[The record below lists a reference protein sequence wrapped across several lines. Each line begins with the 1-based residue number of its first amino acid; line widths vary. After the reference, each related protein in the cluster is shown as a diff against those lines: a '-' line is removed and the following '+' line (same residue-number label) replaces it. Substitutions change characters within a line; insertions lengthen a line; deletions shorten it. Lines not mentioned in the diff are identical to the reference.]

1 MNDLMMNAFK
11 SLESIE
17 DEIVIPQFKAKAKAM
32 KITESLDNDSK
43 DDAQKDSA
51 ELREEPTMD
60 LRPKYDSSKSF
71 YGKAWVDIKPD
82 GTQILYSYGTPVCRI
97 ENGKA
102 TLLHKGYLGWSSSA
116 TTLRHVKE
124 FLRQNNLEVGS
135 VRELANMY
143 GEEPAT
149 VNEAL
154 INLGDKEEVAK
165 AKEVMESSEKEKEE
179 VIVDVD
185 AETIDELKDSYVGNA
200 ILRCPICKTL
210 IYKKPENVIKG
221 DDELYNVDEE
231 CPHCHEVAGFELVG
245 QVAKLSNDQSENI
258 AKEQE
263 TTGKEEIGV
272 DEAPSDEDAKDKE
285 DTPKTSRFGE
295 GLSKEVIFE
304 DIDSSRFDKL
314 INQYLISTYSNVSGY
329 ETTKGGVDD
338 FNNTIVLEGI
348 IKYKSGKEKE
358 TKFQF
363 EAKTI
368 SKNGKIRFRGINE
381 TFSKSRTAFSL
392 FGRLDEENCLV
403 CDSLRYSYGVKVL
416 NESKLIK
423 GKAEILES
431 KD

>member
-17 DEIVIPQFKAKAKAM
+17 DEIVIPQFKAKAKVRR
-32 KITESLDNDSK
+32 ITESLKKNSEDG
-43 DDAQKDSA
+43 AQEHNA
-51 ELREEPTMD
+51 GLNEEPTMD
-60 LRPKYDSSKSF
+60 LRPEYDSSKSF
-71 YGKAWVDIKPD
+71 YGKAWVDAKPD
-82 GTQILYSYGTPVCRI
+82 GTQILYSYGTPVCRV
-97 ENGKA
+97 EDGKA
-102 TLLHKGYLGWSSSA
+102 TLLHKGYHGWSSSA
-116 TTLRHVKE
+116 TTLRHVRE

-143 GEEPAT
+143 PIESAR
-149 VNEAL
+149 VNESL
-154 INLGDKEEVAK
+154 INLNDEEKVTK
-165 AKEVMESSEKEKEE
+165 AKEVMESSKEEKEE

-210 IYKKPENVIKG
+210 IYKKPEDVTKG
-221 DDELYNVDEE
+221 EGELYNVDEE
-231 CPHCHEVAGFELVG
+231 CPHCHEVEGFELVG
-245 QVAKLSNDQSENI
+245 QVAKLTNDKSNDI

-263 TTGKEEIGV
+263 TDGKEEPIV
-272 DEAPSDEDAKDKE
+272 DEVPSNEDA
-285 DTPKTSRFGE
+285 PKTSRFGE

-314 INQYLISTYSNVSGY
+314 VNQYLISTYSNVSGY
-329 ETTKGGVDD
+329 ETTNGGVDD
-338 FNNTIVLEGI
+338 SNNTIVLEGI
-348 IKYKSGKEKE
+348 IKYKSGKEKK

-363 EAKTI
+363 EAKAI

-392 FGRLDEENCLV
+392 FGRLNEENCLV

>member
-11 SLESIE
+11 SLESVE
-17 DEIVIPQFKAKAKAM
+17 DEIVIPQFKAKAKVV
-32 KITESLDNDSK
+32 KITESLDKDSK
-43 DDAQKDSA
+43 DDAQKHST
-51 ELREEPTMD
+51 ELKEEPTFD
-60 LRPKYDSSKSF
+60 LRPEHDSRKSF
-71 YGKAWVDIKPD
+71 YDKAWVDVKPD

-97 ENGKA
+97 ESGKA
-102 TLLHKGYLGWSSSA
+102 TLLHKGYLGWNSSA

-135 VRELANMY
+135 LRELANMY
-143 GEEPAT
+143 PVESAR
-149 VNEAL
+149 VNESL
-154 INLGDKEEVAK
+154 INLNDGEEVAK
-165 AKEVMESSEKEKEE
+165 AKEVMESSNEEKEE

-210 IYKKPENVIKG
+210 IYKKPEDVIKG
-221 DDELYNVDEE
+221 DGELYNVDEE
-231 CPHCHEVAGFELVG
+231 CPHCHEVKGFELVG
-245 QVAKLSNDQSENI
+245 QVAKLTDDKPKDIS
-258 AKEQE
+258 KEQE
-263 TTGKEEIGV
+263 TIGKEEPMV
-272 DEAPSDEDAKDKE
+272 DEVSSDEEAKE
-285 DTPKTSRFGE
+285 DAPKTSRFGE

-314 INQYLISTYSNVSGY
+314 VNQYLISTYSNVSGY
-329 ETTKGGVDD
+329 ETTQGGVDD
-338 FNNTIVLEGI
+338 SNNTIVLEGI

-403 CDSLRYSYGVKVL
+403 CDSLKYSYGVKVL
-416 NESKLIK
+416 DESKIIK
-423 GKAEILES
+423 GKAEILER